1 MPDANVSNSFL
12 LENSE
17 NIRLPP
23 PKKKKNNVLVGFQA
37 PFQLEVFGVHLYIR
51 VVWRRNHFVV
61 CDLREVIR
69 TSFRLHD
76 LENVSEDIRES
87 EKARIGGA

>member
-1 MPDANVSNSFL
+1 MKIFVS
-12 LENSE
+12 
-17 NIRLPP
+17 PP
-23 PKKKKNNVLVGFQA
+23 PKKKKNILVGFQA
-37 PFQLEVFGVHLYIR
+37 PFQLEVFSVHLYIR
-51 VVWRRNHFVV
+51 VVWCHDHFIV

-87 EKARIGGA
+87 EKARIGGV